1 MKLTTINK
9 KFRQG
14 IYKPINTQKYRGYDH
29 PRFLSSWELK
39 LFRWCDMNDDVIE
52 WSSEGIAI
60 PYLNPVTEKTSHYF
74 PDVILKLKTNGQ
86 IKKYLIEIKPFRQTQ
101 DPRNLDQSRKRKK
114 TIIYENL
121 NYLKNIAKWTAAKN
135 WASKMGYEFTILTE
149 KELGINKYD
158 NK

>member
-1 MKLTTINK
+1 MKLTQVNK

-14 IYKPINTQKYRGYDH
+14 IYKPINSQKYRGNDY

-39 LFRWCDMNDDVIE
+39 LFRWCDMNENVIE
-52 WSSEGIAI
+52 WESEGIAI
-60 PYLNPVTEKTSHYF
+60 PYHNPVTEKTSFYF
-74 PDVILKLKTNGQ
+74 PDVILKLKSNDS

-101 DPRNLDQSRKRKK
+101 DPKNFDQGKKRKK

-121 NYLKNIAKWTAAKN
+121 NYIKNQAKWEAAKK
-135 WASKMGYEFTILTE
+135 WADKMGYEFTILTE

-158 NK
+158 Y

>member
-14 IYKPINTQKYRGYDH
+14 IYKPINAQKYRGHDY

-39 LFRWCDMNDDVIE
+39 LFRWCDMNEDVVE
-52 WSSEGIAI
+52 WNSEGIAI

-74 PDVILKLKTNGQ
+74 PDVILKLKINNQ

-101 DPRNLDQSRKRKK
+101 DPRNLNQTRKRQK

-121 NYLKNIAKWTAAKN
+121 NYLKNVAKWEAAKK

-158 NK
+158 YN

>member
-9 KFRQG
+9 NFRQG
-14 IYKPINTQKYRGYDH
+14 IYKPTNPKKYRGNDF

-52 WSSEGIAI
+52 WSSESIAI
-60 PYLNPVTEKTSHYF
+60 PYHNPVTEKTSCYF
-74 PDVILKLKTNGQ
+74 PDVILKLKINNQ
-86 IKKYLIEIKPFRQTQ
+86 IKKFLVEIKPYRQTQ
-101 DPRNLDQSRKRKK
+101 DPKNFDQSRKRKK

-121 NYLKNIAKWTAAKN
+121 NYVKNIAKWTAAKK
-135 WASKMGYEFTILTE
+135 WADKMGYEFSILTE

-158 NK
+158 YK

>member
-14 IYKPINTQKYRGYDH
+14 IYKPINPQKYKGNDF

-39 LFRWCDMNDDVIE
+39 LFRWCDMNDDVFE
-52 WSSEGIAI
+52 WSSESIAI
-60 PYLNPVTEKTSHYF
+60 PYHNPVTEKTSCYF
-74 PDVILKLKTNGQ
+74 PDVIMKLKINDQ
-86 IKKYLIEIKPFRQTQ
+86 IRKYLVEIKPFRQTQ
-101 DPRNLDQSRKRKK
+101 NPKDFDQSRKKKK

-121 NYLKNIAKWTAAKN
+121 NYIKNIAKWEAAKK
-135 WASKMGYEFTILTE
+135 WADKMGYEFSILTE

-158 NK
+158 YK

>member
-14 IYKPINTQKYRGYDH
+14 IYKPINTQKYRGYDL

-39 LFRWCDMNDDVIE
+39 LFRWCDMNEDVVE

-74 PDVILKLKTNGQ
+74 PDVILKLKINGQ

-101 DPRNLDQSRKRKK
+101 DPRNLDQTRKRKK

-121 NYLKNIAKWTAAKN
+121 NYLKNIAKWEAARVWCKKHN
-135 WASKMGYEFTILTE
+135 YEFTILTE